1 MWLHV
6 ATGVWLITRVLP
18 TQVLK
23 AQAIAEGKIIGK
35 QLQTA
40 PSEVPDYEPFDRPD
54 GEHVRQL
61 GVVAMSPSCPPPSL
75 PPSLSPSL
83 PPFLPPSFL
92 PQTLAATTVATMNCL
107 LCSLTRDA
115 PAHQVITWGGYATGK
130 VRREERVRVDSV
142 W

>member
-18 TQVLK
+18 TQALK

-54 GEHVRQL
+54 GEHVRQP
-61 GVVAMSPSCPPPSL
+61 GVVAMSPSLPSFLPPSSLSLSL
-75 PPSLSPSL
+75 PPSLRPWL
-83 PPFLPPSFL
+83 
-92 PQTLAATTVATMNCL
+92 QQQWL
-107 LCSLTRDA
+107 L
-115 PAHQVITWGGYATGK
+115 
-130 VRREERVRVDSV
+130 
-142 W
+142 

>member
-18 TQVLK
+18 TQALK

-54 GEHVRQL
+54 GEHVRQP
-61 GVVAMSPSCPPPSL
+61 GVVAMSPSRPPPSL
-75 PPSLSPSL
+75 PPSLS
-83 PPFLPPSFL
+83 PSFL

-130 VRREERVRVDSV
+130 VRKEEGVRVDSV
-142 W
+142 